1 MASGIIQLTLLLL
14 AMGLALLPFFQ
25 FFRGTP
31 HQLAAIKQL
40 EESMPPELLEEHE
53 ADWFQAWKESGYD
66 QQVFMPYFKQLD
78 NETGTGYREC
88 FSSAAA
94 MVAAYYKK
102 VRTDDEYN
110 KIRAK
115 YGDTT
120 SVEAQLAA
128 LRSLGLEAEFRK
140 DGDAD
145 MVELEIEAGRPV
157 LVGWLHAGNMLRGE
171 PPMCNGLGC
180 GHWSVISGY
189 AGKNSNDPEWIMQD
203 PRGYPEMEKGGH
215 SNPHLGRNVRVRQA
229 AFYKKVRTDDEY
241 NKIRAKYG
249 DTTSVEA
256 QIAALESL
264 GLKAE
269 FRKDGDADM
278 VELEI
283 EAGRPVLVGWLHAG
297 NMLRGEPP
305 MCNGLG
311 CGHWSVISGYAGKN
325 SNDPEWIMQ
334 DPRGYPE
341 MEKGGHSNPHLGRNV
356 RVRQAAFYQRWQAE
370 GPGTG
375 WVILVNE

>member
-1 MASGIIQLTLLLL
+1 MSGIIQLTLLFM

-40 EESMPPELLEEHE
+40 EESVPKGLLEEDT
-53 ADWFQAWKESGYD
+53 DWFQAWKESGYD
-66 QQVFMPYFKQLD
+66 QQIYMPYFKQLD
-78 NETGTGYREC
+78 NESGTGYREC

-102 VRTDDEYN
+102 VETDDEYN

-128 LRSLGLEAEFRK
+128 LRSLGLHAEFRE
-140 DGDAD
+140 DGDAAL
-145 MVELEIEAGRPV
+145 VEHELEHSRPV
-157 LVGWLHAGNMLRGE
+157 IVGWLHAGNMLLGE

-180 GHWSVISGY
+180 GHYSVISGY

-229 AFYKKVRTDDEY
+229 AF
-241 NKIRAKYG
+241 
-249 DTTSVEA
+249 
-256 QIAALESL
+256 
-264 GLKAE
+264 
-269 FRKDGDADM
+269 
-278 VELEI
+278 
-283 EAGRPVLVGWLHAG
+283 H
-297 NMLRGEPP
+297 
-305 MCNGLG
+305 
-311 CGHWSVISGYAGKN
+311 
-325 SNDPEWIMQ
+325 
-334 DPRGYPE
+334 
-341 MEKGGHSNPHLGRNV
+341 
-356 RVRQAAFYQRWQAE
+356 QRWQAN
-370 GPGTG
+370 GPKSG
-375 WVILVNE
+375 WVILVRE

>member
-1 MASGIIQLTLLLL
+1 MASGIIQVTLLLL

-31 HQLAAIKQL
+31 HQLAAIKEL
-40 EESMPPELLEEHE
+40 EESVPEELLEED

-78 NETGTGYREC
+78 NKTGTGYREC

-94 MVAAYYKK
+94 MMAAYYKK

-110 KIRAK
+110 KIRAE

-145 MVELEIEAGRPV
+145 LVELEIENGRPV
-157 LVGWLHAGNMLRGE
+157 LVGWLHAGNMLLGE
-171 PPMCNGLGC
+171 PPMCNGMGC

-189 AGKNSNDPEWIMQD
+189 AGKNNNDPEWIM
-203 PRGYPEMEKGGH
+203 
-215 SNPHLGRNVRVRQA
+215 N
-229 AFYKKVRTDDEY
+229 
-241 NKIRAKYG
+241 
-249 DTTSVEA
+249 
-256 QIAALESL
+256 
-264 GLKAE
+264 
-269 FRKDGDADM
+269 
-278 VELEI
+278 
-283 EAGRPVLVGWLHAG
+283 
-297 NMLRGEPP
+297 
-305 MCNGLG
+305 
-311 CGHWSVISGYAGKN
+311 
-325 SNDPEWIMQ
+325 

-370 GPGTG
+370 GPRTG
-375 WVILVNE
+375 WVILIDSD

>member
-1 MASGIIQLTLLLL
+1 VATGIIQVTLLLM

-40 EESMPPELLEEHE
+40 EESMPPELL
-53 ADWFQAWKESGYD
+53 
-66 QQVFMPYFKQLD
+66 QVFMPYFKQLD

-110 KIRAK
+110 KIRARF
-115 YGDTT
+115 GDTT

-145 MVELEIEAGRPV
+145 MVELEVEAGRPV
-157 LVGWLHAGNMLRGE
+157 LVGWLHAGNML
-171 PPMCNGLGC
+171 L
-180 GHWSVISGY
+180 
-189 AGKNSNDPEWIMQD
+189 
-203 PRGYPEMEKGGH
+203 
-215 SNPHLGRNVRVRQA
+215 
-229 AFYKKVRTDDEY
+229 
-241 NKIRAKYG
+241 
-249 DTTSVEA
+249 
-256 QIAALESL
+256 
-264 GLKAE
+264 
-269 FRKDGDADM
+269 
-278 VELEI
+278 
-283 EAGRPVLVGWLHAG
+283 
-297 NMLRGEPP
+297 GEPP

>member
-1 MASGIIQLTLLLL
+1 MASGIIQLILFLLLV
-14 AMGLALLPFFQ
+14 GLALLPFFQ
-25 FFRGTP
+25 WFRGTP
-31 HQLAAIKQL
+31 HQLAAIKEL
-40 EESMPPELLEEHE
+40 EQSLPEELLDEDAE
-53 ADWFQAWKESGYD
+53 WFQAWKESGYD
-66 QQVFMPYFKQLD
+66 LQVYMPYFKQLD
-78 NETGTGYREC
+78 NKTGTGYREC

-115 YGDTT
+115 FGDTT
-120 SVEAQLAA
+120 SVMAQLRA
-128 LRSLGLEAEFRK
+128 LRSLGLEAEFRM

-145 MVELEIEAGRPV
+145 MVEMEIEQGRPV
-157 LVGWLHAGNMLRGE
+157 MVAWLHQGNMLRGE
-171 PPMCNGLGC
+171 PPMC
-180 GHWSVISGY
+180 SS
-189 AGKNSNDPEWIMQD
+189 
-203 PRGYPEMEKGGH
+203 
-215 SNPHLGRNVRVRQA
+215 
-229 AFYKKVRTDDEY
+229 
-241 NKIRAKYG
+241 
-249 DTTSVEA
+249 
-256 QIAALESL
+256 
-264 GLKAE
+264 
-269 FRKDGDADM
+269 
-278 VELEI
+278 
-283 EAGRPVLVGWLHAG
+283 HA
-297 NMLRGEPP
+297 
-305 MCNGLG
+305 

>member
-1 MASGIIQLTLLLL
+1 MIGASAAVLVVMA
-14 AMGLALLPFFQ
+14 LALLPFFQ

-31 HQLAAIKQL
+31 HQLAAVKQL
-40 EESMPPELLEEHE
+40 EESLPPELLEEHE

-66 QQVFMPYFKQLD
+66 QQIYMPYFRQLD
-78 NETGTGYREC
+78 NQTGTGYREC

-145 MVELEIEAGRPV
+145 MVELEVENGRPV
-157 LVGWLHAGNMLRGE
+157 LVGWLPAGNMLLGQ

-189 AGKNSNDPEWIMQD
+189 AGKTAAIQNGSCKILAAI
-203 PRGYPEMEKGGH
+203 PRW
-215 SNPHLGRNVRVRQA
+215 R
-229 AFYKKVRTDDEY
+229 
-241 NKIRAKYG
+241 
-249 DTTSVEA
+249 
-256 QIAALESL
+256 
-264 GLKAE
+264 KA
-269 FRKDGDADM
+269 G
-278 VELEI
+278 I
-283 EAGRPVLVGWLHAG
+283 T
-297 NMLRGEPP
+297 
-305 MCNGLG
+305 
-311 CGHWSVISGYAGKN
+311 
-325 SNDPEWIMQ
+325 
-334 DPRGYPE
+334 
-341 MEKGGHSNPHLGRNV
+341 NPHLGRNV
-356 RVRQAAFYQRWQAE
+356 RVRQAAFYQRWQSE
-370 GPGTG
+370 GPRTG
-375 WVILVNE
+375 WVILVSD

>member
-1 MASGIIQLTLLLL
+1 MASGIIQVTLLLL

-40 EESMPPELLEEHE
+40 EESMPAELLEEHE

-66 QQVFMPYFKQLD
+66 QQIFMPYFKQLD

-94 MVAAYYKK
+94 MV
-102 VRTDDEYN
+102 
-110 KIRAK
+110 
-115 YGDTT
+115 
-120 SVEAQLAA
+120 
-128 LRSLGLEAEFRK
+128 
-140 DGDAD
+140 
-145 MVELEIEAGRPV
+145 
-157 LVGWLHAGNMLRGE
+157 
-171 PPMCNGLGC
+171 
-180 GHWSVISGY
+180 
-189 AGKNSNDPEWIMQD
+189 
-203 PRGYPEMEKGGH
+203 
-215 SNPHLGRNVRVRQA
+215 A

-283 EAGRPVLVGWLHAG
+283 EGWQTSAGWLVARWEHASWRTTNVQWPG
-297 NMLRGEPP
+297 LWSLERDQWLCGQEQQRSRVDHARSSRLSRDGE
-305 MCNGLG
+305 G
-311 CGHWSVISGYAGKN
+311 WSQQPASG
-325 SNDPEWIMQ
+325 
-334 DPRGYPE
+334 
-341 MEKGGHSNPHLGRNV
+341 
-356 RVRQAAFYQRWQAE
+356 
-370 GPGTG
+370 T
-375 WVILVNE
+375 

>member
-1 MASGIIQLTLLLL
+1 
-14 AMGLALLPFFQ
+14 MGLALLPFFQ

-66 QQVFMPYFKQLD
+66 QQIYMPYFRQLD
-78 NETGTGYREC
+78 NKTGTGYREC

-94 MVAAYYKK
+94 MVAAFYKK

-157 LVGWLHAGNMLRGE
+157 LVGWLHAATCFVANHQCAMVWVAGIGAL
-171 PPMCNGLGC
+171 
-180 GHWSVISGY
+180 SVVMQARTATTQSGSCKTLV
-189 AGKNSNDPEWIMQD
+189 AI
-203 PRGYPEMEKGGH
+203 PRW
-215 SNPHLGRNVRVRQA
+215 RRVA
-229 AFYKKVRTDDEY
+229 IA
-241 NKIRAKYG
+241 IRIW
-249 DTTSVEA
+249 DVTSV
-256 QIAALESL
+256 
-264 GLKAE
+264 
-269 FRKDGDADM
+269 
-278 VELEI
+278 
-283 EAGRPVLVGWLHAG
+283 
-297 NMLRGEPP
+297 
-305 MCNGLG
+305 
-311 CGHWSVISGYAGKN
+311 
-325 SNDPEWIMQ
+325 
-334 DPRGYPE
+334 
-341 MEKGGHSNPHLGRNV
+341 
-356 RVRQAAFYQRWQAE
+356 
-370 GPGTG
+370 
-375 WVILVNE
+375 